1 MKYTVNLVSDINSIQ
16 EQISGVEV
24 KVKVKV
30 KIKVEVKVKV
40 EA

>member
-1 MKYTVNLVSDINSIQ
+1 VKYTVNLVSDINSIQ

-24 KVKVKV
+24 KVK
-30 KIKVEVKVKV
+30 IKVEVKVKV

>member
-1 MKYTVNLVSDINSIQ
+1 VKYTVNLVSDINSIQ

-24 KVKVKV
+24 KVKVK
-30 KIKVEVKVKV
+30 IKVEVKVKV